1 MYDGIASA
9 RRRGVVAAGAA
20 CAGDVFLQQHLCNDS
35 SQSKTCLLV
44 ILAVFNRR
52 HKQSR
57 ACRQHRRCDNAH
69 QHRLGFVTKHRTRV
83 SRHRRRHPG
92 SRPAH
97 LVIGRNRHYVINI
110 SSRQAPTR
118 VSRYRYTVT
127 VTTGVATKMK

>member
-52 HKQSR
+52 HKQS
-57 ACRQHRRCDNAH
+57 
-69 QHRLGFVTKHRTRV
+69 LYSLV
-83 SRHRRRHPG
+83 
-92 SRPAH
+92 PAA
-97 LVIGRNRHYVINI
+97 NT
-110 SSRQAPTR
+110 A
-118 VSRYRYTVT
+118 
-127 VTTGVATKMK
+127 VATMDISIVWDSSPNTAHACPATVVVTQVAAQLTS